1 MNGDYERLVAE
12 HMDAPSIRSEAD
24 RLEFMKISR
33 LDRIADALER
43 ISDNLDSISASLESL
58 GNCTT
63 KKPERNPK
71 HDGDHLRGYR
81 DILNHHP
88 HSKKWKTPGGT

>member
-1 MNGDYERLVAE
+1 MNSDYERLVAE
-12 HMDAPSIRSEAD
+12 YLNAPEARSTAD

-43 ISDNLDSISASLESL
+43 IDDNLDGISVSLEAL

-63 KKPERNPK
+63 KNPNGTRNMMTMIS
-71 HDGDHLRGYR
+71 GNVRTY
-81 DILNHHP
+81 
-88 HSKKWKTPGGT
+88 